1 MAETTEP
8 TGTTG
13 TAGAIRPTGPE
24 GGPVTSGTAPGAAGG
39 PTAAGG
45 PAPSAGRAPAD
56 ALPKG
61 FRSAELGWPELKRIP
76 HPPYR
81 IPLLG
86 DLLGASRRTPL
97 QDSLR
102 YAAELGPIFRRKV
115 FGREFVFVGGSA
127 LAADLADETR
137 FAKHVGLGIANLR
150 PVVGDALFTA
160 YNHEPNWQLAHDV
173 LAPGFS
179 REAMAAY
186 HPMMLDVARR
196 LTGHWDR
203 ELAAGRPVDVP
214 GDMTKL
220 TLETIA
226 RTGFGHDFGSFE
238 RTRPHPFVT
247 AMVGTLTYAQRLN
260 TVPSPALLRRASR
273 RNEADIAHL
282 DHTVDE
288 LVRARRANGGGDG
301 DLLDRMLDTAHPVT
315 GERLS
320 AQNVRRQVVTFLVA
334 GHETTSGALSFALHY
349 LSRDPHVAARA
360 RAEVDRVWGDTAVP
374 GYEQVA
380 KLRYVRRVLDE
391 ALRLWPTAPAFARE
405 ARADTV
411 LGGEHPMRR
420 GGWALVLTAMLHRD
434 PGTWGPA
441 PERFDPDRF
450 DAAAVRARAPHTYK
464 PFGTGARACIGRQFA
479 LHEATLVLGLLLRRY
494 ELRPDP
500 AYRLRVTERLTL
512 MPEGLRLHLER
523 RRTPVGGAPLGEEET
538 GERRIGEGP
547 VEAVG
552 DEPAASASEPRCP
565 VRRSGD

>member
-1 MAETTEP
+1 MAET
-8 TGTTG
+8 GTT
-13 TAGAIRPTGPE
+13 TGD
-24 GGPVTSGTAPGAAGG
+24 V
-39 PTAAGG
+39 
-45 PAPSAGRAPAD
+45 
-56 ALPKG
+56 LPKG
-61 FRSAELGWPELKRIP
+61 FRSAEFGWPELERIP
-76 HPPYR
+76 HPPHR

-86 DLLGASRRTPL
+86 DILGASRRTPL

-102 YAAELGPIFRRKV
+102 YAGQLGPIFRRKA
-115 FGREFVFVGGSA
+115 FGREFVFVGGAA
-127 LAADLADETR
+127 LAADMADETR

-186 HPMMLDVARR
+186 HPMMLDVAER

-203 ELAAGRPVDVP
+203 ELAAGRAVDVP

-238 RTRPHPFVT
+238 RARPHPFVT

-260 TVPSPALLRRASR
+260 TAPSPALLRRATR
-273 RNEADIAHL
+273 RNEADIAYL
-282 DHTVDE
+282 DRTVDD
-288 LVRARRANGGGDG
+288 LVRARRDRGGRGGADGGAG
-301 DLLDRMLDTAHPVT
+301 DLLDRMLDTAHPET

-320 AQNVRRQVVTFLVA
+320 AQNVRRQVITFLVA

-349 LSRDPHVAARA
+349 LSLNPQIAARA
-360 RAEVDRVWGDTAVP
+360 RAEVDQVWGDTAVP
-374 GYEQVA
+374 AYEQVA
-380 KLRYVRRVLDE
+380 KLRHVRRVLDE

-434 PGTWGPA
+434 PEVWGPDA
-441 PERFDPDRF
+441 ERFDPDRF

-464 PFGTGARACIGRQFA
+464 PWGTGARACIGRQFA

-512 MPEGLRLHLER
+512 MPEGLRMHLER
-523 RRTPVGGAPLGEEET
+523 RTPTQVPTQGVPTQVPMPSGAPVGQEAA
-538 GERRIGEGP
+538 GP
-547 VEAVG
+547 
-552 DEPAASASEPRCP
+552 SSELRCP
-565 VRRSGD
+565 VHRAGD